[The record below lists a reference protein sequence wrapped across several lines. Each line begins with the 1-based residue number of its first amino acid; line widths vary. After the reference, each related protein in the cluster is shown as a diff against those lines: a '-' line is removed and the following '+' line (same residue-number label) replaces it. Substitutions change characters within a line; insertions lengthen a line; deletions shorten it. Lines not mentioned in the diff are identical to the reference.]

1 MAAQAKLLRSIQDLM
16 VERVGGHGSRRVD
29 TRIVVATNRSLLALS
44 DKGLFRSDLYYRL
57 SGVDV
62 RVPALR
68 QRRGD
73 IAELAQYFLSR
84 HNLRQR
90 ITISPAAADA
100 LIAYDWPGN
109 VRELERMIEGAI
121 ATCDGKQIALDD
133 LPIALRGAYG
143 EVLMPSVLANDTL
156 RAWGS
161 RYARLVL
168 EKCERN
174 KRQACA
180 VLDISYHT
188 LNAYLNYRVRDK
200 RAALPEAPAPAPEI
214 VLAPSEADMN

>member
-1 MAAQAKLLRSIQDLM
+1 M
-16 VERVGGHGSRRVD
+16 
-29 TRIVVATNRSLLALS
+29 
-44 DKGLFRSDLYYRL
+44 

-90 ITISPAAADA
+90 ITISPAATDA

-188 LNAYLNYRVRDK
+188 LNAYLNYRERDK